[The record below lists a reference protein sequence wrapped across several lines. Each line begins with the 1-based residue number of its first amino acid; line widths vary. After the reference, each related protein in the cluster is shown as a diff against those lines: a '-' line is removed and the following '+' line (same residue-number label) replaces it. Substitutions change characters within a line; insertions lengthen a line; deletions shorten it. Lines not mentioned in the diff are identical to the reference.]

1 MGEKV
6 MNNLLLSMA
15 SLLGAGYSN
24 SAPWYTQ
31 IVKTVIDWLQMLLWP
46 IIIIVATAGMIYAI
60 YLGIQLARAES
71 ADKREEAKKRMLWFI
86 LAFVLT
92 VLILV
97 VIQLLISNFDAIQ
110 NLITSGVDGTT
121 SSSTPQNP

>member
-1 MGEKV
+1 

-15 SLLGAGYSN
+15 SMLGDNTYTN
-24 SAPWYTQ
+24 QTWYTK
-31 IVKTVIDWLQMLLWP
+31 IVKVVIEWLQMLLWP

-71 ADKREEAKKRMLWFI
+71 PDKREEAKKRMLWFI

-92 VLILV
+92 ILILV
-97 VIQLLISNFDAIQ
+97 VIQLLISNFSAIQ
-110 NLITSGVDGTT
+110 DLVSSGFTGTAPT
-121 SSSTPQNP
+121 E

>member
-1 MGEKV
+1 

-15 SLLGAGYSN
+15 SMLGAEYTN
-24 SAPWYTQ
+24 SAAWYDQ
-31 IVKTVIDWLQMLLWP
+31 IVKVVIDWLKMLLWP

-97 VIQLLISNFDAIQ
+97 IIQLLISNFDAIQ
-110 NLITSGVDGTT
+110 NVISSGLTGTSKKPEGGGFIH
-121 SSSTPQNP
+121 

>member
-1 MGEKV
+1 MGEKS

-15 SLLGAGYSN
+15 SLLGDAYSN
-24 SAPWYTQ
+24 SALWYDK
-31 IVKTVIDWLQMLLWP
+31 IVKVVIEWLQMLLWP

-97 VIQLLISNFDAIQ
+97 VIQLLINNYDAIN
-110 NLITSGVDGTT
+110 NLVTEGLSG
-121 SSSTPQNP
+121 SK